1 MSALIVVVA
10 ALAFGSVQ
18 STAALWRSEA
28 TGQNAATIR
37 TGKLQ
42 LTAGSG
48 TVQSTAY
55 PFTDLKPANLIQ
67 TGDFVQRPLLI
78 KNGGTIPLK
87 FRLGT
92 AQVNF
97 TAAGTGTVHL
107 DLLRVANSAAC
118 PTTGTLPTG
127 SATLLNSDVATSVPV
142 AGTSP
147 WLSLAALETTTICV
161 RSTLVQAPKVQI
173 KYTHLFT
180 FQAQQA
186 KNNP

>member
-1 MSALIVVVA
+1 MAAVVIMA

-18 STAALWRSEA
+18 STAALWRNVA
-28 TGQNAATIR
+28 TGQNAATIK
-37 TGKLQ
+37 TGKLE
-42 LTAGSG
+42 LTAGSSA
-48 TVQSTAY
+48 VQSTAY
-55 PFTDLKPANLIQ
+55 PFTELKPANLIQ

-87 FRLGT
+87 FRLGN
-92 AQVNF
+92 AKVSF

-107 DLLRVANSAAC
+107 DLVRVANASAC
-118 PTTGTLPTG
+118 PETGTLPTG
-127 SATLLNSDVATSVPV
+127 SATLLNADVATSTPV
-142 AGTSP
+142 TGALP

-161 RSTLVQAPKVQI
+161 RSTLVQAPKAQI
-173 KYTHLFT
+173 KYTHLFS